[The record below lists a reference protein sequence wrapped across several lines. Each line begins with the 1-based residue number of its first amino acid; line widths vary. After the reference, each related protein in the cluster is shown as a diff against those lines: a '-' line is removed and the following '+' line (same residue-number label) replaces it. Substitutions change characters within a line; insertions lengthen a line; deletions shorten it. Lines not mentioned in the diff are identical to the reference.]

1 MHLLVL
7 NLFWAGCFLQEERK
21 NLKGGLFGLGSKF
34 SHYLVGR
41 VHPTELQKDNL
52 LKTCTFSRVGSA
64 HHKEDETAVGT
75 QWGGRSERNS
85 NARLTST
92 KLQFN
97 SFALSQQSV
106 QTSLNFRMSPF
117 VDT

>member
-41 VHPTELQKDNL
+41 VHPTELQKDNI
-52 LKTCTFSRVGSA
+52 LKRCAFRRVGSA
-64 HHKEDETAVGT
+64 HHKKVETVWPKLKPPPFLWMPIAT
-75 QWGGRSERNS
+75 GRFSFE
-85 NARLTST
+85 
-92 KLQFN
+92 QF
-97 SFALSQQSV
+97 L
-106 QTSLNFRMSPF
+106 RKKSPAIL
-117 VDT
+117 